1 MNKNKFEDNSVS
13 NSDIDKCYTVY
24 MHISPSGKRYI
35 GITRQEQEKRWKNG
49 NGYKSQKYFYKA
61 ISKYGWNN
69 FKHEVLFSGLTK
81 EEAEQKEMW
90 LIALYQSDNYLYG
103 YNIEHGGS
111 SVGRMSNA
119 TKKKLSDIN
128 KKENLSE
135 ETLKKRRVALTGRIL
150 SNAHKQKMHEVWYNS
165 HKESLCKSV
174 SQYTKDGVFIRTWT
188 SAGLSAKTLKLNKST
203 ITQCCKGKRKT
214 TGGFIW
220 KYSNDVLS
228 YDEIYLRNTKIYNN
242 KKGVIQYSKD
252 GDVIKKYASVAEAS
266 LITGIKEKNIY
277 RCCGGE
283 RKYTGGYA
291 WEYIG

>member
-1 MNKNKFEDNSVS
+1 M
-13 NSDIDKCYTVY
+13 
-24 MHISPSGKRYI
+24 
-35 GITRQEQEKRWKNG
+35 
-49 NGYKSQKYFYKA
+49 A
-61 ISKYGWNN
+61 
-69 FKHEVLFSGLTK
+69 
-81 EEAEQKEMW
+81 
-90 LIALYQSDNYLYG
+90 
-103 YNIEHGGS
+103 
-111 SVGRMSNA
+111 
-119 TKKKLSDIN
+119 
-128 KKENLSE
+128 
-135 ETLKKRRVALTGRIL
+135 
-150 SNAHKQKMHEVWYNS
+150 
-165 HKESLCKSV
+165 
-174 SQYTKDGVFIRTWT
+174 
-188 SAGLSAKTLKLNKST
+188 AKTLKLNKST

-228 YDEIYLRNTKIYNN
+228 DDEIYLRNTKIYNN